1 MATAVSPE
9 QTLPAQAVDL
19 SVPHPAGTAN
29 LTLPLYQGCE
39 YDAERRTWKIVT
51 GEGFLKFNL
60 NLPATQNVRLTLLS
74 SGTPAN
80 GGTDN
85 PYTITVND
93 YTLIRGFDD
102 HKITFH
108 DVIYVI
114 TSAWLRP
121 GHNSIRIQ
129 LDPAARSSILV
140 QSVAVAGF

>member
-29 LTLPLYQGCE
+29 LTLPLHQGCE

-51 GEGFLKFNL
+51 AEGFLKFNL
-60 NLPATQNVRLTLLS
+60 NLPATQNVRLTLRS
-74 SGTPAN
+74 SSTAAN

-102 HKITFH
+102 HKITLH
-108 DVIYVI
+108 DVTYVI

-121 GHNSIRIQ
+121 GHNSIRIE
-129 LDPAARSSILV
+129 LDATARSSVLV
-140 QSVAVAGF
+140 QSVSVAGF